1 MGREIRRVP
10 PNWEHPKGE
19 FARLDGWKEEYKPLY
34 DRNYQSAAEEWIR
47 EFDDYRT
54 NPKEAENRATY
65 PYYWDWNGMP
75 PDKDSYVPYDPTDE
89 SLCTWWQC
97 YETVSEGTPV
107 SPPFATAE
115 ELIDYLATH
124 GDFWEQRRARD
135 GRRPLNLSS
144 REAVSRF
151 VLGTGW
157 APSMVSVHDASG
169 VRTATGIEAMEL
181 LRSGKD
187 ES

>member
-1 MGREIRRVP
+1 MGREVRRVP
-10 PNWEHPKGE
+10 PNWEHPKEWVMRPKGLVEE
-19 FARLDGWKEEYKPLY
+19 FKPLY
-34 DRNYQSAAEEWIR
+34 GRSYEADAEEWIR

-54 NPKEAENRATY
+54 NPEHAEDRAAH

-75 PDKDSYVPYDPTDE
+75 PDRDSYVPYDAADK

-107 SPPFATAE
+107 TPPFATAD
-115 ELIDYLATH
+115 ELIDYLSTH

-135 GRRPLNLSS
+135 EGRPLNPSS

-151 VLGTGW
+151 VLEGGW
-157 APSMVSVHDASG
+157 APSMVAIHTASG
-169 VRTATGIEAMEL
+169 VRTAEGIEAGEL
-181 LRSGKD
+181 LRSGKE